1 MILLLFLSVKIVFK
15 SFVFFLESFLFP
27 PVIFFSCLSSVI
39 LAYSF
44 IFKNESLE
52 KLSKSFE
59 YIGKTCQLAE

>member
-1 MILLLFLSVKIVFK
+1 MILLLFLSLKIVFK
-15 SFVFFLESFLFP
+15 SFVFFSGIIPVSSSHFLFLF
-27 PVIFFSCLSSVI
+27 IFGDPCLF
-39 LAYSF
+39 F